1 MRIDV
6 LGVGFDNLTMAEAVE
21 RGMELVR
28 SPGPHYVVTP
38 NPEIVEVCREDSGA
52 RAAVNGAD
60 LVLPD
65 GIGVIKGAAMLGTPL
80 KERTPGVEFATH
92 LMDKLA
98 EEGKS
103 LYLLGAKPG
112 VAEQAGAKLAAAHPG
127 LRIAGT
133 HDGYFKEDGPVVAAI
148 RQSGADVVF
157 VCLGAQA
164 GEVDGEKRRRHRRPA
179 VVRPGG
185 QSGRIRRRGGAGPKI
200 LDRPR
205 AGVVLPPVQGAP
217 PHRPDDEAAA
227 VFNPCQAGEE
237 TQMSGKLI
245 VFEGTDGSGKATQA
259 KLLCETLAQRGIA
272 YREIDF
278 PRYGNPFA
286 EPANLYLHGALGNRP
301 GDVNAYAASVLYAVD
316 RFASYKEDWGG
327 FYEEGGIVVANRYT
341 TSNAVHQAS
350 KLPEGERQAFLDWLF
365 DLEYGRMG
373 LPAPDLVLYLD
384 LPTEVS
390 EKMLRHREQATATA
404 ADIHEQ
410 DGAYLRRCREGAREI
425 ARDLGWSVID
435 CAAGDAPRTV
445 EDIRR
450 EVLSRVEPLL
460 N

>member
-6 LGVGFDNLTMAEAVE
+6 LGVGFDNLTMTEAVE

-112 VAEQAGAKLAAAHPG
+112 VAEQAGEKLAAAHPG

-157 VCLGAQA
+157 VCLGAPKQEKWIARFGLLTGAKMAIGLGGALDVFA
-164 GEVDGEKRRRHRRPA
+164 GNVERAPEKWQKMGMEWAYRLSREPKRFGRMAKLPLVLVKAAGQRVTGRRR
-179 VVRPGG
+179 PG
-185 QSGRIRRRGGAGPKI
+185 
-200 LDRPR
+200 
-205 AGVVLPPVQGAP
+205 VL
-217 PHRPDDEAAA
+217 
-227 VFNPCQAGEE
+227 
-237 TQMSGKLI
+237 
-245 VFEGTDGSGKATQA
+245 
-259 KLLCETLAQRGIA
+259 
-272 YREIDF
+272 
-278 PRYGNPFA
+278 
-286 EPANLYLHGALGNRP
+286 
-301 GDVNAYAASVLYAVD
+301 
-316 RFASYKEDWGG
+316 
-327 FYEEGGIVVANRYT
+327 
-341 TSNAVHQAS
+341 
-350 KLPEGERQAFLDWLF
+350 
-365 DLEYGRMG
+365 
-373 LPAPDLVLYLD
+373 
-384 LPTEVS
+384 
-390 EKMLRHREQATATA
+390 
-404 ADIHEQ
+404 
-410 DGAYLRRCREGAREI
+410 
-425 ARDLGWSVID
+425 
-435 CAAGDAPRTV
+435 
-445 EDIRR
+445 
-450 EVLSRVEPLL
+450 
-460 N
+460 